1 MRTCLPALALLGA
14 VALAGCA
21 DETQPD
27 SRAQPVKMSEDNAFK
42 PLVDAHGKAGTVE
55 QTLDEASKRQRQALE
70 QQSR

>member
-1 MRTCLPALALLGA
+1 
-14 VALAGCA
+14 
-21 DETQPD
+21 
-27 SRAQPVKMSEDNAFK
+27 MSEDNAFK